1 MSNSGLREL
10 DGLTVLPLD
19 GLWDSISAAPVE
31 EKLSVG
37 LEYSGCEFYDTEK
50 KFLKNFTV
58 SLAGLGGTPVAYE
71 TDSDNEITERIEG
84 FVAGSRRLMG
94 SAAAFSYLNSGEKPI
109 DGLYNQVAL
118 LGHFSVAHTVQA
130 NFVIAGITE
139 ATEVELSLQRD
150 IVHLSK
156 LTNTRTRIQN
166 SPPIAVRNPD
176 DLPNAQRLHG
186 EISKLRAKYDNDV
199 TADTLEIING
209 FYPVNKATIL
219 MLSGDLS
226 NLRKLTL
233 LRDDKGKER
242 ELREVADGLREQL
255 LNLWPELFKGKE

>member
-1 MSNSGLREL
+1 MSNSGLRHIE
-10 DGLTVLPLD
+10 GVTTLPLD
-19 GLWDSISAAPVE
+19 GLWSSLANVPVEDKLSAA
-31 EKLSVG
+31 
-37 LEYSGCEFYDTEK
+37 LEYAGCEFYDDER
-50 KFLKNFTV
+50 KFLRNFTV
-58 SLAGLGGTPVAYE
+58 SLVGVGGSPVAYE
-71 TDSDNEITERIEG
+71 KDSDETIKERMDG
-84 FVAGSRRLMG
+84 FVQGSHSLMG
-94 SAAAFSYLNSGEKPI
+94 AAAAFSYLNSGEKAI
-109 DGLYNQVAL
+109 DSLYEQVIS

-130 NFVIAGITE
+130 NFIVAGITE

-176 DLPNAQRLHG
+176 DLPGVRRVQA
-186 EISKLRAKYDNDV
+186 EINKLRAEYDENAS
-199 TADTLEIING
+199 ADTLEIING

-226 NLRKLTL
+226 NMRKLIQ

-242 ELREVADGLREQL
+242 ELREVANDLRDQL
-255 LNLWPELFKGKE
+255 LTLWPELFKDKE